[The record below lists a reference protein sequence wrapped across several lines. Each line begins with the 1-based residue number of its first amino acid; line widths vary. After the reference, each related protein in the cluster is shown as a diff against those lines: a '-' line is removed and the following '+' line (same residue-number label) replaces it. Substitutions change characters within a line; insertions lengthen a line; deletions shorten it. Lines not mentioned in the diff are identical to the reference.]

1 MKRPHGQ
8 KPNLRKLKRRFE
20 RERLMDE
27 ELGAT
32 RPSTTAVVR
41 EMARRLGV
49 LKERRGG
56 CG

>member
-20 RERLMDE
+20 REKLIDE
-27 ELGAT
+27 AFGTL